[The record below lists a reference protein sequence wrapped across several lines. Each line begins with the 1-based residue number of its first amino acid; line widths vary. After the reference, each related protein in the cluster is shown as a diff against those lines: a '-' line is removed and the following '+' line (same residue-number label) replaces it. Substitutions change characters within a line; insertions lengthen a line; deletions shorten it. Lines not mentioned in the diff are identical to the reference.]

1 MQTISASTHTAI
13 TRYTLALDSYD
24 CGEEFSLH
32 HWIEVRRLVEDD
44 AGLLDVETPDIEA
57 LEEIVQGSTMSEVE
71 PATADEDFASHV
83 I

>member
-1 MQTISASTHTAI
+1 MQAISASTHTAI

-32 HWIEVRRLVEDD
+32 HWMEVCRLVEDD
-44 AGLLDVETPDIEA
+44 DDLLSVETPDLEA
-57 LEEIVQGSTMSEVE
+57 LGEIVQGAISEVE